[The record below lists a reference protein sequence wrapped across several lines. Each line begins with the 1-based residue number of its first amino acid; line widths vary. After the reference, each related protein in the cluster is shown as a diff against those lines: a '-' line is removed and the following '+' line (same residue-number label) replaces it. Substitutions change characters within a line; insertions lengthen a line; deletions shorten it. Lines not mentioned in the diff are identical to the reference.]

1 MLFIVKRTRL
11 SVWGTKDAN
20 SGGTGLT
27 NVNLKSV
34 GAQVKFINTMKYF
47 LTSLGQLAST
57 LDEIEKM
64 QVEKLT
70 FQFLNQHSYFS
81 RT

>member
-1 MLFIVKRTRL
+1 MYIVVELDYQILR
-11 SVWGTKDAN
+11 
-20 SGGTGLT
+20 
-27 NVNLKSV
+27 
-34 GAQVKFINTMKYF
+34 AQVKFIDTMKYF

>member
-1 MLFIVKRTRL
+1 MYIVVELDYQLLR
-11 SVWGTKDAN
+11 
-20 SGGTGLT
+20 
-27 NVNLKSV
+27 
-34 GAQVKFINTMKYF
+34 AQVKFIDTMKSF